1 MKTFFVSLVCVIL
14 ALPVWAADDD
24 FSRID
29 KDGNGRIEKQDYLE
43 AVSRQ
48 FDKLD
53 RNKDG
58 SIDKKELKKGAP
70 HLSNRFSELDVNKDG
85 KISRDEFV
93 QGALRDFELLDANK
107 DGAID
112 RSEFEAYR
120 KKQTTQDPDVKK
132 HPFILFRF

>member
-1 MKTFFVSLVCVIL
+1 MKNIFTCLLCLMLSIP
-14 ALPVWAADDD
+14 AWAADDD

-29 KDGNGRIEKQDYLE
+29 KDGKGRIEKQQYLE

-58 SIDKKELKKGAP
+58 IIDRSELKKGAP
-70 HLSNRFSELDVNKDG
+70 RLSSRFNELDVNKDG
-85 KISRDEFV
+85 KISRDEFI
-93 QGALRDFELLDANK
+93 QGALRDFDLLDTNK

-120 KKQTTQDPDVKK
+120 KNQMAQDPDARKQ
-132 HPFILFRF
+132 PLILFRF